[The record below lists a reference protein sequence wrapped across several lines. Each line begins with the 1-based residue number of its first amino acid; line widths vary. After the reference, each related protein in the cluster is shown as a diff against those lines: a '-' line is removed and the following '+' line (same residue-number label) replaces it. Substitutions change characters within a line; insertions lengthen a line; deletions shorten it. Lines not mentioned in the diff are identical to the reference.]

1 MSDLIKKT
9 FKWKWKDILQ
19 VVCGVFIAS
28 FAINTFIVP
37 NHLYNGGVLGISQ
50 LIRSFLESMIVLP
63 FDVAGLIYFLI
74 NIPLLFMAYKLVSRT
89 FFYRTIVVVVL
100 HTLFLSLI
108 PVVEIAIAHELLTSV
123 LIGAILAGI
132 GWGMVLSSGGSGGG
146 TDIIGF
152 YVSMRYQSLSVGRI
166 SRGINCVIYLI
177 CGLLYGIP
185 TMVYSIIYS
194 FISSIV
200 VDHRHKQNICSSV
213 MIFTKEKPDKV
224 IQFIKK
230 ELHRDCTY
238 WEATGG
244 FDDSKT
250 YISYSAMSKYE
261 MQRLERHINELSSTA
276 FLVKSEGIGI
286 DGNFKKQLID

>member
-1 MSDLIKKT
+1 MNEFFKNT
-9 FKWKWKDILQ
+9 FKWKWKDVVQ
-19 VVCGVFIAS
+19 VVVGVFIAS

-50 LIRSFLESMIVLP
+50 LIRSALESMFDLP
-63 FDVAGLIYFLI
+63 FDVSGLIYFII
-74 NIPLLFMAYKLVSRT
+74 NVPLLFMAYKLISRT
-89 FFYRTIVVVVL
+89 FFYRTIFVVII
-100 HTLFLSLI
+100 HSLFLSII
-108 PVVEIAIAHELLTSV
+108 PVIEFAIVHEMLTAV

-152 YVSMRYQSLSVGRI
+152 AVSMRYNFLSVGRI
-166 SRGINCVIYLI
+166 SRGINCIIYAV
-177 CGLLYGIP
+177 CGLLYGVP

-213 MIFTKEKPDKV
+213 MIFTKEEPNK
-224 IQFIKK
+224 IIHFIKK

-238 WEATGG
+238 WEANGG

-261 MQRLERHINELSSTA
+261 MQRLERHIQELSPTA
-276 FLVKSEGIGI
+276 FIVKSEGIGI

>member
-1 MSDLIKKT
+1 MNEFFKNT
-9 FKWKWKDILQ
+9 FKWKWIDVVQ
-19 VVCGVFIAS
+19 VVGGVFIAS

-50 LIRSFLESMIVLP
+50 LIRSFLETIFDLP
-63 FDVAGLIYFLI
+63 FDVSGLIYFLI

-100 HTLFLSLI
+100 HTLFLSII
-108 PVVEIAIAHELLTSV
+108 PVIDIAIVHEMLTSV

-152 YVSMRYQSLSVGRI
+152 VVSMRYKTLSVGKI
-166 SRGINCVIYLI
+166 SRGINCVIYAV
-177 CGLLYGIP
+177 CGILYGVP

-213 MIFTKEKPDKV
+213 MIFTKEEPTKL
-224 IQFIKK
+224 ISFIKK

-238 WEATGG
+238 WEANGG

-261 MQRLERHINELSSTA
+261 MQRLERHLNELSPTA
-276 FLVKSEGIGI
+276 FLVKSEGVGI
-286 DGNFKKQLID
+286 DGNFKKQLTD